1 MASGIGGLSGGAG
14 ASGGWTAAPAPKSIQ
29 DQINDIAFGPPGA
42 VKTEPAKVSNQ
53 SIQDKIH
60 DIAFG
65 APTEPDATPNAKDAI
80 SGLTSAF
87 GAPTAESPK
96 ADKAKD
102 KASTAANSASKPGK
116 AEGSKPEGT
125 KSSASKSEGSKSS
138 SSPK

>member
-1 MASGIGGLSGGAG
+1 MASGIGGFSGGAG
-14 ASGGWTAAPAPKSIQ
+14 ASGAWTPGPAPKSIQ
-29 DQINDIAFGPPGA
+29 EQINDIAFGPPGA
-42 VKTEPAKVSNQ
+42 VKTEPAKVSTKDIRDQIN
-53 SIQDKIH
+53 

-65 APTEPDATPNAKDAI
+65 APAEPDATPNAKDAI

-87 GAPTAESPK
+87 GDPTTESPK

-102 KASTAANSASKPGK
+102 KAKTSANSASKPGK